1 MAGVRSADQVGDLTT
16 LIPSFERSL
25 RARNRSP
32 KTIRSY
38 LDVSRMFV
46 TFLQKRGMPTV
57 AEQLTREHVEAYID
71 DQLQHWSPSTAAT
84 RYRCIQQLFRWLE
97 EEGEISRNPMAK
109 MRPPTVPESPVPVVP
124 DDDLRRVLVACSGK
138 EFDARRDTA
147 LVRLFLDTGCRLAE
161 VTALRVEDVDF
172 ELHTVGVVGKGRRPR
187 AVPFGPKTAQALDR
201 YLRARTRH
209 SHGSSPWLWVGPKGR
224 MTDSGIAQMFRRRCR
239 QAGIAVIHP
248 HQLRHTFAH
257 AWLAQGGG
265 EGDLM
270 RLAGW
275 RSRQMLGRY
284 GASAADERARAA
296 HRRMLPGDRL

>member
-1 MAGVRSADQVGDLTT
+1 MAGARTAEQVGDMTT

-38 LDVSRMFV
+38 IDVSRMFV
-46 TFLQKRGMPTV
+46 TFLQNSGMPTV

-71 DQLQHWSPSTAAT
+71 DQLQRWSPSTAAT

-124 DDDLRRVLVACSGK
+124 DDDLRRLLVACSGK

-161 VTALRVEDVDF
+161 VTGLRVEDVDF
-172 ELHTVGVVGKGRRPR
+172 ELQTVGVVGKGRRPR
-187 AVPFGPKTAQALDR
+187 AVPFGPKTGQALDR

-209 SHGSSPWLWVGPKGR
+209 PHGASPWLWVGPKGR

-239 QAGIAVIHP
+239 EAGIGVIHP

-284 GASAADERARAA
+284 GASAADERARDA
-296 HRRMLPGDRL
+296 HRRILPGDRL

>member
-1 MAGVRSADQVGDLTT
+1 MRTAEQVGDLTT

-25 RARNRSP
+25 RARNRSA

-46 TFLQKRGMPTV
+46 TFLQKSGMPTV

-71 DQLQHWSPSTAAT
+71 DQLQRWSPSTAAT

-97 EEGEISRNPMAK
+97 EEGEITRNPMAK

-124 DDDLRRVLVACSGK
+124 DDDLRRLLVACSGK

-161 VTALRVEDVDF
+161 VTGLRVEDVDF
-172 ELHTVGVVGKGRRPR
+172 ELQTVGVVGKGRRPR
-187 AVPFGPKTAQALDR
+187 AVPFGPKTGQSLDR

-209 SHGSSPWLWVGPKGR
+209 PHGASPWLWVGPKGR

-239 QAGIAVIHP
+239 QAGIGVIHP

-284 GASAADERARAA
+284 GASAADERARDA